1 MKALLAMPSE
11 LPGRMF
17 DAAQLGRLGE
27 LAEIDTLRTVTDFSA
42 APGEV
47 LAEVEVL
54 LTGWGSPRVD
64 AVALARMPRLRAIV
78 HTAGT
83 VRFVVSDAVWER
95 GDRVVRIAQ
104 TRPLRGGEM
113 RALLGVRGAVRAG
126 IRTGGGA
133 GLDALLVGLRRQRA
147 GGAGGLLEGGRGAAG
162 PAGRGR
168 GGVLRGCHDGLL
180 LERHALVLPDR
191 SHARPRARPA
201 TGPAAPAQGNG
212 RDRTVRPHRVIGP
225 FRGGPRA
232 RCLPWGRIE
241 A

>member
-27 LAEIDTLRTVTDFSA
+27 LAEIDTMRTLTDFSA

-95 GDRVVRIAQ
+95 GDIVVTSA
-104 TRPLRGGEM
+104 TE
-113 RALLGVRGAVRAG
+113 ANAV
-126 IRTGGGA
+126 
-133 GLDALLVGLRRQRA
+133 
-147 GGAGGLLEGGRGAAG
+147 
-162 PAGRGR
+162 
-168 GGVLRGCHDGLL
+168 
-180 LERHALVLPDR
+180 
-191 SHARPRARPA
+191 
-201 TGPAAPAQGNG
+201 
-212 RDRTVRPHRVIGP
+212 
-225 FRGGPRA
+225 
-232 RCLPWGRIE
+232 
-241 A
+241 